1 MGDLLALR
9 PSLSIHTPQTTS
21 TLLPQSKL
29 YSVTMKAAVVLSF
42 VAAAM
47 AGLVERQGRC
57 GGDNCARQV
66 TGTRAGL
73 TPIESRKADC
83 SSFMTATVI
92 PDATTTTVTVTV
104 DADEPAKSKRANGLE
119 FRAETELPT
128 DIPAYASSCDDTM
141 EYSSACSCWG
151 ITSAVTTGPAP
162 TETVTVTTTVDYC
175 EDL

>member
-1 MGDLLALR
+1 MGTRR
-9 PSLSIHTPQTTS
+9 PCYHLTVTPPASLFLHSKDP
-21 TLLPQSKL
+21 TL
-29 YSVTMKAAVVLSF
+29 SVKMKAAVVLSF

-47 AGLVERQGRC
+47 AGLVEKRGC
-57 GGDNCARQV
+57 NANNCARQV

-92 PDATTTTVTVTV
+92 PDATTTTVTVPV
-104 DADEPAKSKRANGLE
+104 DADEPAKFKRANGLG

-162 TETVTVTTTVDYC
+162 TETVTVTTIVDYC